1 MNNAILGILG
11 TFLAMSIF
19 TTAQK
24 TCTITLKDGQG
35 AYHQMTGKA
44 DD

>member
-1 MNNAILGILG
+1 MNNALLGILG

-19 TTAQK
+19 TTAHK

-35 AYHQMTGKA
+35 AYHTIKGKA
-44 DD
+44 DE